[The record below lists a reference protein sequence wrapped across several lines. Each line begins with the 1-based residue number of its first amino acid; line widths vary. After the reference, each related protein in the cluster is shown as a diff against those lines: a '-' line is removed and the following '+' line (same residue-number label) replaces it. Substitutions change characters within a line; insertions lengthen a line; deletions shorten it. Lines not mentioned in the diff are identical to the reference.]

1 MSDLAGLPST
11 RWSLRGLDDE
21 GNEAWLIRNIS
32 QKLYRCPGC
41 HGEIEIG
48 SEHVVVQYVMRL
60 GGTEHHHWHRRCAE
74 ELLVPELRRVNRV
87 PANESSRSKLE
98 AQGPQAGRPST
109 APLRWTPRLTTRGA
123 YAEIWRLYCSW
134 APGLLLVGLIVFVP
148 VGLLHALAVTV
159 EDGAIEF
166 GSFAEILGTRGRP
179 ASSSR
184 SPACSARSSTPER
197 SRR

>member
-11 RWSLRGLDDE
+11 RWSLRGYDEE

-74 ELLVPELRRVNRV
+74 EMLIPELHRLTRV

-98 AQGPQAGRPST
+98 ARGRRPAGR
-109 APLRWTPRLTTRGA
+109 
-123 YAEIWRLYCSW
+123 
-134 APGLLLVGLIVFVP
+134 
-148 VGLLHALAVTV
+148 
-159 EDGAIEF
+159 
-166 GSFAEILGTRGRP
+166 RGR
-179 ASSSR
+179 R
-184 SPACSARSSTPER
+184 
-197 SRR
+197 